1 MHLVLVFDFSSVV
14 QVWIVFEQDTL
25 LFFVLAKE
33 AHTKL
38 KPGSIEYFLIRI

>member
-14 QVWIVFEQDTL
+14 QVWIVEQDTL
-25 LFFVLAKE
+25 LFFILAKE